1 MATKGTVN
9 LDAMILRSDFAIQT
23 NVSNDEP
30 TFEKMSTIPA
40 RDLQKGSGVLALLRK
55 PDFQRETNHW
65 SPNQIVSL
73 LECYVNGDLIPSI
86 ILWHSS
92 ENLFVIDGGHRLS
105 VIRAWVEDDYGDKDV
120 SMSYFGYNVAKEQKA
135 AAEKTRK
142 LVEKRV
148 GSWATIQKYV
158 SNPDLLKQLP
168 ANTQKQYRTAISRG
182 LSIQWVSGDVE
193 KAEASF
199 FNINMKGTPLDK
211 LEENLLKYR
220 NKPIAIAARAIIRS
234 GKGHKYWSKFETET
248 SENIEKIASKIHT
261 LLFDP
266 ELSSPIKTMDLPL
279 SGSKGVRSAL
289 DILMLLLKISN
300 LKQGEK
306 LREDFES
313 IPDDQDGSLTIEYLE
328 NLLSIATWITGNDKG
343 IGLHPAVYF
352 YGPTGRHSMPM
363 FAGTFLLIKEKLLF
377 NDKTFFRK
385 FTDVR
390 HVLEN
395 SLIENKDLIST
406 ILTKTVSSKRI
417 EVYKNFLN
425 KLINEI
431 KNNNKQTVLPNEI
444 LEYSGIS
451 GSVFSGAGNLTE
463 STKFSDEEK
472 SKLFIFKAI
481 KTALKCP
488 ICNGYIDVTK
498 SVSYDH
504 INRKRDGGLG
514 TADNGDLLHPY
525 CNQSIKN

>member
-1 MATKGTVN
+1 
-9 LDAMILRSDFAIQT
+9 
-23 NVSNDEP
+23 
-30 TFEKMSTIPA
+30 
-40 RDLQKGSGVLALLRK
+40 
-55 PDFQRETNHW
+55 
-65 SPNQIVSL
+65 
-73 LECYVNGDLIPSI
+73 
-86 ILWHSS
+86 
-92 ENLFVIDGGHRLS
+92 
-105 VIRAWVEDDYGDKDV
+105 
-120 SMSYFGYNVAKEQKA
+120 
-135 AAEKTRK
+135 
-142 LVEKRV
+142 
-148 GSWATIQKYV
+148 
-158 SNPDLLKQLP
+158 
-168 ANTQKQYRTAISRG
+168 
-182 LSIQWVSGDVE
+182 
-193 KAEASF
+193 
-199 FNINMKGTPLDK
+199 
-211 LEENLLKYR
+211 
-220 NKPIAIAARAIIRS
+220 
-234 GKGHKYWSKFETET
+234 
-248 SENIEKIASKIHT
+248 
-261 LLFDP
+261 
-266 ELSSPIKTMDLPL
+266 
-279 SGSKGVRSAL
+279 
-289 DILMLLLKISN
+289 
-300 LKQGEK
+300 
-306 LREDFES
+306 
-313 IPDDQDGSLTIEYLE
+313 
-328 NLLSIATWITGNDKG
+328 
-343 IGLHPAVYF
+343 
-352 YGPTGRHSMPM
+352 MPM

-395 SLIENKDLIST
+395 SLIENKDLIAT